1 MPRHAQHGY
10 EVEGVAELY
19 DSVTLYRS
27 RPDVNFYVEEAE
39 AMAGNVLELGCGTG
53 RVLIPVARLGKE
65 VTGVDNSPRM
75 LALCQKQLESEPSEV
90 RRNVTLV
97 HADMRDLNLGRRF
110 SLVMIPFRPMQ
121 HLVAVSDQIATLE
134 AIHRHLEP
142 GGRLVFDVFNPKL
155 ESLLEDRTAERE
167 DTAEVDLG
175 DGRSFRRT
183 ARVAAVHVVDQYSE
197 AELIYYVR
205 EADGTTQRLVQGF
218 LMRWYWL
225 YEVEHLLMRSSF
237 RPKAVFGDFNRSLL
251 TDTSPEMIFI
261 AERI

>member
-1 MPRHAQHGY
+1 MTQPAHGDY

-19 DSVTLYRS
+19 DSVTLYRT
-27 RPDVNFYVEEAE
+27 RPDVNFYVEEAR
-39 AMAGNVLELGCGTG
+39 ALDGSVLELGCGTG

-75 LALCQKQLESEPSEV
+75 LARCREQLESEPTDI
-90 RRNVTLV
+90 RGNVTLV
-97 HADMRDLNLGRRF
+97 QADMRDLNLGRRF
-110 SLVMIPFRPMQ
+110 ILVMIPFRPVQ
-121 HLVAVSDQIATLE
+121 HLVAVSDQIATLQ

-155 ESLLEDRTAERE
+155 QYLLEDRTAERE
-167 DTAEVDLG
+167 DTAEVVLG

-183 ARVAAVHVVDQYSE
+183 VRVPAVHIVDQYSE

-205 EADGTTQRLVQGF
+205 ESDGTTQRMVHGF
-218 LMRWYWL
+218 SMRWYWL
-225 YEVEHLLMRSSF
+225 YEVEHLLARSGF
-237 RPKAVFGDFNRSLL
+237 RMGAVFGDFNRSPL
-251 TDTSPEMIFI
+251 TDVSPEMIFI